1 MPVIALPPDRSLGG
15 RSTGILIGSMVMA
28 LIADARDFA
37 CGPGAYIPPVL
48 GLGAASLTGSGRSA
62 SGRSS
67 NESRAAAHLDIPRHA
82 PHDQRALTA
91 STTAMNLTRILLPT
105 DFSDTA
111 THALDYARDLAAR
124 YRASVHL
131 LHVVSDPRA
140 QDWAGEVEGLVVPD
154 LLAKWKGDAERR
166 LGAVTL
172 GDVETVRALRVGHAF
187 VEILHYATEN
197 AIDLIVM
204 GTHGRGPVRHLLLG
218 SVAEKVVRKAPCPVL
233 TVRQPGHAFEMPVS
247 PGARD

>member
-1 MPVIALPPDRSLGG
+1 MR
-15 RSTGILIGSMVMA
+15 
-28 LIADARDFA
+28 
-37 CGPGAYIPPVL
+37 
-48 GLGAASLTGSGRSA
+48 
-62 SGRSS
+62 
-67 NESRAAAHLDIPRHA
+67 
-82 PHDQRALTA
+82 
-91 STTAMNLTRILLPT
+91 LTRILLPT

-111 THALDYARDLAAR
+111 GHALGYAADLASR

-154 LLAKWKGDAERR
+154 LLAKWRGDAERR
-166 LGAVTL
+166 LGEVSL
-172 GDVETVRALRVGHAF
+172 GDVETVRAVRVGHAF
-187 VEILHYATEN
+187 VEIIHYAAGN
-197 AIDLIVM
+197 AVDLIVM

-247 PGARD
+247 PGA